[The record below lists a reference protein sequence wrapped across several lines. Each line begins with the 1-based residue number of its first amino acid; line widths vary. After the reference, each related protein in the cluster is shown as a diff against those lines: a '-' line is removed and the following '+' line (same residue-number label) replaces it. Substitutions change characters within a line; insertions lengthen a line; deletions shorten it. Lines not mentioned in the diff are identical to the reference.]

1 MSLIEDAA
9 RRLEELRRA
18 GVELPD
24 DAPAPPMTAK
34 PNGETPLPEAV
45 VTAMEAKRLESGLLA
60 SRAARAE
67 SAVAD
72 RAFVRSPTR
81 HVELNLDKLRS
92 FGFVT
97 PDVPTSQTA
106 D

>member
-18 GVELPD
+18 GAELPD
-24 DAPAPPMTAK
+24 DVAALPRPAK

-45 VTAMEAKRLESGLLA
+45 VAAMEAKRVESGLVTAHPTHL
-60 SRAARAE
+60 SRAFAAGNSLARAP
-67 SAVAD
+67 A
-72 RAFVRSPTR
+72 R
-81 HVELNLDKLRS
+81 HVELNFEKLRT

-97 PDVPTSQTA
+97 PDVPSFQ
-106 D
+106 

>member
-24 DAPAPPMTAK
+24 DVAASPKPVK

-45 VTAMEAKRLESGLLA
+45 TQDYHLVFAVLKIIRQECPAQ
-60 SRAARAE
+60 SRGHAE
-67 SAVAD
+67 QRKHFFAQV
-72 RAFVRSPTR
+72 
-81 HVELNLDKLRS
+81 
-92 FGFVT
+92 
-97 PDVPTSQTA
+97 
-106 D
+106 